1 MQGRE
6 YLPIV
11 NPLVMKIG
19 LTETF
24 SRMAEGKQK
33 MDGTGKFGMQPRG
46 FDHREIQDI
55 LAMTGEIKPV
65 GISVRN
71 RVFREYVAVY
81 ESFEIVRINSQNLQD
96 TAGIIVPV
104 PYDAQEQMVMADGVI
119 PRPHC
124 FIPSIADDEIQF
136 L

>member
-1 MQGRE
+1 MFEERIAAMNQR
-6 YLPIV
+6 
-11 NPLVMKIG
+11 
-19 LTETF
+19 TEEA
-24 SRMAEGKQK
+24 MAANAVQ
-33 MDGTGKFGMQPRG
+33 
-46 FDHREIQDI
+46 FDKRTYTVDEIQDI

-65 GISVRN
+65 GISVGN

-81 ESFEIVRINSQNLQD
+81 ESFEIVRIYSQNLQD
-96 TAGIIVPV
+96 TAGIIVPM
-104 PYDAQEQMVMADGVI
+104 PNDAQEQMVMADGVV